1 MTSPPVNFAAIFDG
15 SPNPAMV
22 VDRELRFVAAN
33 RAYLR
38 VTGSRLED
46 LLGHPLFERF
56 PNDPADPN
64 NASVLRLRASF
75 EKVLATGKPD
85 DIALIHYRVAMT
97 PGGPLESRY
106 WSAHHAPLCDE
117 QGRVTHVMQL
127 TSDVTQV
134 ADVPIASVAAAL
146 VRGGRAQEQLTDVTA
161 QLRDLQQVFEQA
173 PALIAYLRGPDHV
186 FELAN
191 AAYLETVG
199 RRALIG
205 LPLREALP
213 EIADQGF
220 AELLDNVR
228 ATGKPYVGHGAR
240 VALRRG
246 PNRELE
252 ERVVDFVYQP
262 VTDARGTVV
271 GIFVQG
277 VDITDRTRAESERER
292 LVAIV
297 GQSSDFVGFA
307 DLEGKIGYLNPAG
320 RELLGVPGDAGGT
333 TLVDFF
339 SPEDRPVVEREIL
352 PTVLRDGRSSGELHF
367 RHFATGERIPVSY
380 NLFALVDDSG
390 KPNGIATVSR
400 DLRAEKRAGRERDD
414 MLAEHRF
421 LAESIPQQVWS
432 AQPDGSLDFVN
443 GRVIEYFGSTREAI
457 LGAGWQEFIHPDDRA
472 PCLETWTQSLQ
483 TGAPYHIEFRLR
495 GADGVYRWYLGRA
508 TARRDASGAIR
519 HWFGTNT
526 DIDEAKRIQDTLRAR
541 VEYESQLIGIV
552 SHDLRNPLS
561 TIEMAAQLLQKVEL
575 PEPAAKM
582 VGPMLAAARRGNRL
596 IAELLDFAQAR
607 TFGIPIHPAPTN
619 LPALVREVVAEL
631 QLGEDGAKR
640 LSIVHEGS
648 EDGHW
653 DGDRLAQVV
662 ANLVGNALQH
672 APSQASI
679 RVRTAIADARATI
692 EVHNDGEPIPESER
706 ATLFEPF
713 ARGRTASSKKRSRSV
728 GLGLYIARMIVV
740 AHHGVIEVESSEAA
754 GTCFRV
760 ILPSHAERGKPS

>member
-1 MTSPPVNFAAIFDG
+1 MI
-15 SPNPAMV
+15 
-22 VDRELRFVAAN
+22 VDRDLRFVAAN

-38 VTGSRLED
+38 ITASRIDD
-46 LLGHPLFERF
+46 LLGQHLFDRF
-56 PNDPADPN
+56 PSDPDDPN
-64 NASVLRLRASF
+64 NASVVRLRASF
-75 EKVLATGKPD
+75 EKVLATGEPD
-85 DIALIHYRVAMT
+85 DIALLHYRVAVT

-106 WSAHHAPLCDE
+106 WSAHHAPIRDD

-127 TSDVTQV
+127 TSDVTRV
-134 ADVPIASVAAAL
+134 ADVPMASVAAAL
-146 VRGGRAQEQLTDVTA
+146 ARGGQAQERLTDVTA
-161 QLRDLQQVFEQA
+161 QLHDLRQVFEQA
-173 PALIAYLRGPDHV
+173 PALIAYLRGPEHV

-191 AAYLETVG
+191 AAYLDTVG
-199 RRALIG
+199 KRALIG
-205 LPLREALP
+205 LPLRQALP

-246 PNRELE
+246 PKQELE

-262 VTDARGTVV
+262 VTDPAGTVV

-292 LVAIV
+292 LVAMV

-307 DLEGKIGYLNPAG
+307 DLNGKVGYLNPAG
-320 RELLGVPGDAGGT
+320 RELLGVPGDATQT
-333 TLVDFF
+333 TIGDFF
-339 SPEDRPVVEREIL
+339 GPEDRQLVESEIL
-352 PTVLRDGRSSGELHF
+352 PKVLRDGRSSGELRF
-367 RHFATGERIPVSY
+367 RHFGTGELIPVAY
-380 NLFALVDDSG
+380 NLFALVGENG

-400 DLRAEKRAGRERDD
+400 DLRAEKRARRERAD
-414 MLAEHRF
+414 MLEEHRF
-421 LAESIPQQVWS
+421 LAESIPQQVWT

-443 GRVIEYFGSTREAI
+443 GRVVDYFGSTREAI
-457 LGAGWQEFIHPDDRA
+457 LGAGWQEFIHPDDLPDCVA
-472 PCLETWTQSLQ
+472 TWTQSLQ

-508 TARRDASGAIR
+508 TALRDASGAIR

-561 TIEMAAQLLQKVEL
+561 TIEMAAQLLQKVDL
-575 PEPAAKM
+575 PEPANKM

-619 LPALVREVVAEL
+619 LPSLVRDVVAEL
-631 QLGEDGAKR
+631 QLGEEGTKR
-640 LSIVHEGS
+640 LSILHEGS

-672 APSQASI
+672 APPEATI
-679 RVRTAIADARATI
+679 RVRTSIADARAVI

-713 ARGRTASSKKRSRSV
+713 ARGRTASSKKRTRSV

-740 AHHGVIEVESSEAA
+740 AHHGVIEVESAA
-754 GTCFRV
+754 ATGTCFRV
-760 ILPSHAERGKPS
+760 VLPSHTERAKPV